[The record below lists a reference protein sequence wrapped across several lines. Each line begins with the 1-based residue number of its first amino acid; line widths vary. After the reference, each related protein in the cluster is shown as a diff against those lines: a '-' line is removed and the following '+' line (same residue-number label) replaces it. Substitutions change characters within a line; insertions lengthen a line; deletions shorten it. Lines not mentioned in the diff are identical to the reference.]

1 MKIFILFIMLFF
13 HIVDD
18 YYLQGLLAQL
28 KQKSWW
34 EKNASHSLYRNDYKV
49 ALVEHGFSWSFMI
62 MLPIMVWMIYINNI
76 FVILYCILFFTN
88 MIIHSFVDNLKANV
102 GNCSLLVDQTIHI
115 CQILITWAIVF
126 DIIQ

>member
-34 EKNASHSLYRNDYKV
+34 EKNVPHSLYRNDYKV

-76 FVILYCILFFTN
+76 FVILYCILFFAN

-126 DIIQ
+126 DII